1 MADPHPNNMHLRL
14 FDIRN
19 IVGALLGIYGVL
31 LIIAGLVPGVLRS
44 HDNKAATADRVD
56 LYVGTSA
63 NWWVGL
69 VLIAVAA
76 VFFTWAMLRPVRVDV
91 HALEEESPSD
101 AEH

>member
-1 MADPHPNNMHLRL
+1 MLTRL

-19 IVGALLGIYGVL
+19 IVGALLGIFGVL
-31 LIIAGLVPGVLRS
+31 LTIAGLAPAILGPHQPS
-44 HDNKAATADRVD
+44 TAHNTVD

-76 VFFTWAMLRPVRVDV
+76 TFIVWALLRPVPV
-91 HALEEESPSD
+91 EEIS
-101 AEH
+101 AETSTDTPD